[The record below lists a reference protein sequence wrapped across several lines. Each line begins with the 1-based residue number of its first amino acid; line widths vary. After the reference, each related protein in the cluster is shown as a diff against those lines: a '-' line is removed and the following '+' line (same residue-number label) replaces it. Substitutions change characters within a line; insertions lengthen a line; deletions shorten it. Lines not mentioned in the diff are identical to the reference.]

1 MPLSERFQALLQH
14 QLAQFADCSELR
26 SLIVYV
32 AQRGESGSLDL
43 MPIGH
48 VPLDGRV
55 LPAVDAGSSLRV
67 PAQERRWLPL
77 RDGSVLLGALQV
89 EGTGRTWSKPFQSRL
104 QAASLCLTEALR
116 LDLERQ
122 ALAERLDRQQE
133 RLRVMVHQL
142 RNPLTALRT
151 FAQLLRR
158 RLGDDDS
165 NRQLVEGLLAE
176 ERQLNRYIDALDLLG
191 AGEALAAA
199 PTGQPLLLPPL
210 LSGPEGR
217 PLAEPLMPLLQ
228 RAAATAQLQ
237 HRAWYPPAQ
246 LPDWRG
252 DSGSVAEIL
261 ANLLENA
268 FRYSPAGS
276 PIGMHVASDPA
287 RLTLAVWDGG
297 PAITAAERER
307 IFQRGVRGERGA
319 EMPGT
324 GLGLALARDLARQ
337 LGGDLS
343 LVVPPRAVCDDL
355 PDQGNAFL
363 LWLPAPRRE
372 AGGSDQDHSQTE
384 RSSAW
389 SQA

>member
-14 QLAQFADCSELR
+14 QLDQFADCSELR
-26 SLIVYV
+26 SLIVYS
-32 AQRGESGSLDL
+32 AQRGDNGSLDL
-43 MPIGH
+43 VPIGQW
-48 VPLDGRV
+48 PRDGRV
-55 LPAVDAGSSLRV
+55 LPAVDARSSLRV

-89 EGTGRTWSKPFQSRL
+89 EGTGHTWSESFQGRL

-122 ALAERLDRQQE
+122 ALAERLERQQE

-158 RLGDDDS
+158 RLGEEDG
-165 NRQLVEGLLAE
+165 NRQLIEGLLTE
-176 ERQLNRYIDALDLLG
+176 ERQLNRYIDALDAMG
-191 AGEALAAA
+191 GGEALAAA

-217 PLAEPLMPLLQ
+217 PLAEPLVPLLQ

-237 HRAWYPPAQ
+237 RRDWHPPAQ
-246 LPDWRG
+246 LPDWWG

-276 PIGMHVASDPA
+276 PIGLHLAPGRGSLQ
-287 RLTLAVWDGG
+287 LTVWDGG
-297 PAITAAERER
+297 PPIAAAERER
-307 IFQRGVRGERGA
+307 IFERGARGERGA

-324 GLGLALARDLARQ
+324 GLGLALGRDLARQ
-337 LGGDLS
+337 LGGELT
-343 LVVPPRAVCDDL
+343 LVVPPRAVSDDL
-355 PDQGNAFL
+355 PERGNAFRL
-363 LWLPAPRRE
+363 SLPAPGRAAAPRD
-372 AGGSDQDHSQTE
+372 AAPPPATPPRG
-384 RSSAW
+384 
-389 SQA
+389 